1 MADKEIKIGN
11 KTISEDTKISLSV
24 KTALWI
30 IGGIFV
36 LFSTILTATYFK
48 SQSDIKL
55 YKQEIETNNTEFL
68 KKIDSKLDSKFDKQ
82 DVKNDKFIEDMTQVR
97 INIQQLLDRTQN
109 IHPNNSNTTVN
120 DNSPGN
126 NVPDSRNR

>member
-1 MADKEIKIGN
+1 M
-11 KTISEDTKISLSV
+11 
-24 KTALWI
+24 
-30 IGGIFV
+30 
-36 LFSTILTATYFK
+36 FSTILTATYFK

-82 DVKNDKFIEDMTQVR
+82 DIKNDKFIEDMTQVR

-109 IHPNNSNTTVN
+109 IQPNNSHTTVN